1 MFPPPADVTITGGE
15 CVHTWAVR
23 WHQAPAVLAQQPVK
37 LSGAIRC
44 GVEVP
49 HHVPHEEVV
58 PLFSRLGHP
67 FKTKD
72 VVAFP
77 TIGKGGHVMMAR
89 RENWRDEEITGG
101 GIRYSR
107 SALSTGM
114 IAINVAFDQILC
126 VDSNRLV
133 SELEIPLISR
143 MRCNA

>member
-15 CVHTWAVR
+15 CVHRWAVR
-23 WHQAPAVLAQQPVK
+23 WHQAPAVLAQAP
-37 LSGAIRC
+37 SGAELKSAIFPRW
-44 GVEVP
+44 
-49 HHVPHEEVV
+49 
-58 PLFSRLGHP
+58 RRP
-67 FKTKD
+67 FKAKD

-77 TIGKGGHVMMAR
+77 TIGKDGHVMMAR

-143 MRCNA
+143 TRCNA